1 MPSVRRF
8 SRVDT
13 FELKV
18 QIEKRLGSQKAEK
31 YFNLVIRYLNLK
43 LGKSEFDKLCFGLI
57 GRENVHLH
65 NELIIAIVKNAAL
78 SKIPPQ
84 KRAKSDGPL
93 PLKVP
98 NGTHPVTDLQS
109 LCAFPRSSR
118 KVRTPNLRESKFKD
132 RTVPFPQHLVTT
144 KVQQQ
149 QQSATELFSLGSK
162 PPLEVN
168 SVEDGEEVE
177 QDAISPGVYSRN
189 PISAPFGI
197 TIHSQEKRKLC
208 INGLDSAYCTE
219 TCHYSGH
226 LPAANSL
233 KNRLNHNLRVE
244 GLDVSRDCVNLL
256 NNGLDCFL
264 KSVLK
269 PSLELARSRSS
280 QRWWQW
286 WQWLWWQC
294 SCGGG
299 VAVVAVVVVVAV
311 AVVAVVVV
319 VVAAEWWWWQG

>member
-57 GRENVHLH
+57 GRENVRLH

-84 KRAKSDGPL
+84 KRAKS
-93 PLKVP
+93 
-98 NGTHPVTDLQS
+98 
-109 LCAFPRSSR
+109 
-118 KVRTPNLRESKFKD
+118 
-132 RTVPFPQHLVTT
+132 
-144 KVQQQ
+144 
-149 QQSATELFSLGSK
+149 SK

-189 PISAPFGI
+189 PVSAPFGI

-280 QRWWQW
+280 QRWWRW

-319 VVAAEWWWWQG
+319 VVVAAEWWWWQG

>member
-18 QIEKRLGSQKAEK
+18 QIEMRLGSQKAEK
-31 YFNLVIRYLNLK
+31 YFNLVTRYLNLK
-43 LGKSEFDKLCFGLI
+43 LGKSEFDKPCIGLI
-57 GRENVHLH
+57 GRENVRLH

-109 LCAFPRSSR
+109 LCAFPRSPR

-132 RTVPFPQHLVTT
+132 RTVPFPQHLVTK
-144 KVQQQ
+144 KVQQ

-177 QDAISPGVYSRN
+177 QD
-189 PISAPFGI
+189 
-197 TIHSQEKRKLC
+197 Q
-208 INGLDSAYCTE
+208 
-219 TCHYSGH
+219 
-226 LPAANSL
+226 
-233 KNRLNHNLRVE
+233 
-244 GLDVSRDCVNLL
+244 
-256 NNGLDCFL
+256 
-264 KSVLK
+264 
-269 PSLELARSRSS
+269 
-280 QRWWQW
+280 
-286 WQWLWWQC
+286 
-294 SCGGG
+294 
-299 VAVVAVVVVVAV
+299 
-311 AVVAVVVV
+311 
-319 VVAAEWWWWQG
+319 

>member
-43 LGKSEFDKLCFGLI
+43 LGKSEFDKLCIGLI
-57 GRENVHLH
+57 GRENVRLQ

-98 NGTHPVTDLQS
+98 NRTHPVTDLQS
-109 LCAFPRSSR
+109 LC
-118 KVRTPNLRESKFKD
+118 
-132 RTVPFPQHLVTT
+132 
-144 KVQQQ
+144 
-149 QQSATELFSLGSK
+149 SK

-177 QDAISPGVYSRN
+177 QDAISPGVYTRN
-189 PISAPFGI
+189 PASAPFGI
-197 TIHSQEKRKLC
+197 TIHSQEK
-208 INGLDSAYCTE
+208 
-219 TCHYSGH
+219 
-226 LPAANSL
+226 
-233 KNRLNHNLRVE
+233 
-244 GLDVSRDCVNLL
+244 
-256 NNGLDCFL
+256 
-264 KSVLK
+264 
-269 PSLELARSRSS
+269 
-280 QRWWQW
+280 
-286 WQWLWWQC
+286 
-294 SCGGG
+294 
-299 VAVVAVVVVVAV
+299 
-311 AVVAVVVV
+311 
-319 VVAAEWWWWQG
+319 